1 VELNRKWL
9 DGTISSQVR
18 GWDFGILKEDMAMG
32 HRLDVSKVLIDMGI
46 SLLMRQCLKRLAGD
60 RGINTG
66 LREGCETRVY

>member
-46 SLLMRQCLKRLAGD
+46 SLLM
-60 RGINTG
+60 
-66 LREGCETRVY
+66 